1 MGDVKE
7 EGDLPDCRWTCPN
20 GVNWDEEPVIRS
32 VRSLETNVDKIEE
45 FHRCSVMSIAGLA
58 SMKREMETVI
68 SEEKDGSKYT

>member
-45 FHRCSVMSIAGLA
+45 FHRCSVMSIAYLRPEFVKNNNTTIPLG
-58 SMKREMETVI
+58 
-68 SEEKDGSKYT
+68 